1 MTMHFHEYTLRN
13 IGAGV
18 AVARILGECP
28 VGPAHSNCKFAT
40 VNAYEWTDTVL
51 RTSVEEDSADHTH
64 TIAVVDIVTGTGDIT
79 APSTLTTCGR
89 GHANCYCSA
98 ATTKR
103 LATAVELNEEAT
115 TGAAG
120 SGTHRH
126 TYVSRAAQIGLY
138 YKVSDGQCPSGHDD
152 CLAESIG
159 TKNLIGQNGQN
170 YYTEYNT
177 PGVIHPSDD
186 VARVSSIR
194 RIYHPGLYRMEVAL
208 GDLGFEWDVSE
219 VGMRKI
225 PDEVEEPEAPGEE
238 PSVVPQGEPLT
249 EADWAE
255 IIKQQQASDW
265 YKQMTAPP
273 PTVSTHT
280 TALAQMPT
288 WMPPPSGKTTPIS
301 NKKKFTVTLANG
313 SVTTIQADNLATAK
327 WLAQE
332 SYGRWGIK
340 VISVVE
346 G

>member
-1 MTMHFHEYTLRN
+1 MTMHFHEYTLHN

-103 LATAVELNEEAT
+103 LATAVDLNEEAT

-126 TYVSRAAQIGLY
+126 TYISRAAQSGLY

-159 TKNLIGQNGQN
+159 TKNLIGQNDQN

-194 RIYHPGLYRMEVAL
+194 RIYHPGLYRMEIAL

-219 VGMRKI
+219 VGMRLI
-225 PDEVEEPEAPGEE
+225 PDEVKEPEVPEEPTGAPGTGTPMPYTDYEYPAMSPE
-238 PSVVPQGEPLT
+238 DTAALDILLGFKRGPGGFILPESLAPTTGEV
-249 EADWAE
+249 AIA
-255 IIKQQQASDW
+255 ASI
-265 YKQMTAPP
+265 A
-273 PTVSTHT
+273 
-280 TALAQMPT
+280 
-288 WMPPPSGKTTPIS
+288 
-301 NKKKFTVTLANG
+301 KKKALWADKGYQPYDLFTPEEKEY
-313 SVTTIQADNLATAK
+313 IAK
-327 WLAQE
+327 HYKPKFE
-332 SYGRWGIK
+332 M
-340 VISVVE
+340 
-346 G
+346 